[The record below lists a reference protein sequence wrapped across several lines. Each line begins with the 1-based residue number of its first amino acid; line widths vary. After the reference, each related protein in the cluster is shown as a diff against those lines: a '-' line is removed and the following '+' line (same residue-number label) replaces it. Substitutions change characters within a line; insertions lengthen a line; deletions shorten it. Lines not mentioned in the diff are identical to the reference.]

1 MKNSVR
7 RCLVPRPNNPR
18 GLGVWSH
25 VSVSDTP
32 PKVKIDREGLK
43 RRRTGTGKGLTFQA
57 LFSDLRQILAAFM
70 FENVNAFIRFEVA
83 LNLCDSAP
91 LIHVHFVWRVI
102 LCACFYRSFYNR

>member
-1 MKNSVR
+1 M
-7 RCLVPRPNNPR
+7 
-18 GLGVWSH
+18 W
-25 VSVSDTP
+25 SVSDTP

-57 LFSDLRQILAAFM
+57 LFSHLRQILVAFM

-91 LIHVHFVWRVI
+91 LIHAHAGYIVC
-102 LCACFYRSFYNR
+102 LLL